1 MYNRGSSIGPTIKK
15 IDRSS
20 LIYLTK
26 QLDRFLSLYKRN
38 IFYATPENNGDKKA
52 IETLEKYLRILKAE
66 RYDLLI
72 SDTSVI
78 NDDVTI
84 PYQLIEIEPID
95 PEDDF
100 EETSIPDDQLPF

>member
-1 MYNRGSSIGPTIKK
+1 MLMYNRGSSVGPTIKK

-26 QLDRFLSLYKRN
+26 QLDQFLSLYKRN
-38 IFYATPENNGDKKA
+38 IFYATNGDKQA

-84 PYQLIEIEPID
+84 PYQLIEIEPVD

-100 EETSIPDDQLPF
+100 EEISIPDDQLPF